1 MNIHTESRLGVSRAR
16 LLAGAVSSVALLAA
30 MSGTAHAQA
39 ASTTE
44 ASDKDVETIVVVG
57 IRRGIENS
65 INAKK
70 TLGVIAEVVSAED
83 IGKLPDVSIAESL
96 ARLPGVAAQRI
107 DGRASQLS
115 VRGLGPDYTT
125 TLLNGREQV
134 SVGDNRGVE
143 FDQYPSELLGGAA
156 VYKTPTATL
165 LAQGVAGTVDLQT
178 IRPLK
183 FGRRQFAVGARYEQ
197 NDLGALNAGTSE
209 NGNRVSLAYIDQFMD
224 GKLGIA
230 LGYAHME
237 SPYQSNRYEAWG
249 YPTNGANFIIGG
261 VKPYALSG

>member
-1 MNIHTESRLGVSRAR
+1 MNIHTQSRLGVSRAR

-165 LAQGVAGTVDLQT
+165 LAQGRIT
-178 IRPLK
+178 
-183 FGRRQFAVGARYEQ
+183 
-197 NDLGALNAGTSE
+197 
-209 NGNRVSLAYIDQFMD
+209 
-224 GKLGIA
+224 
-230 LGYAHME
+230 
-237 SPYQSNRYEAWG
+237 W
-249 YPTNGANFIIGG
+249 
-261 VKPYALSG
+261 